1 MMKVI
6 NPSEID
12 SVIGTEVGV
21 SDWVLIDQDRINKF
35 ADATMDHQFIHVDP
49 EQATPVFGSTIAHGF
64 LSLSLVA
71 GIPFDQE
78 IGLVLEG
85 TKMGLNYGLDKVRFL
100 SPVPVD
106 SEVRIRMKCIDISEK
121 NPGQDFSQKYQC
133 ISCVFLLQN
142 LLGQDLETLP
152 CLVHNLVPSWC
163 PLKPNQFLDQKE
175 YLQLVT
181 KTKNHVQSLIQIQ
194 V

>member
-12 SVIGTEVGV
+12 SVIGTEIGV

-106 SEVRIRMKCIDISEK
+106 SEVRIRMKCVDISEK
-121 NPGQDFSQKYQC
+121 NPGQYLAKTEVTMEIKGIEKPAF
-133 ISCVFLLQN
+133 VA
-142 LLGQDLETLP
+142 ETLSMFV
-152 CLVHNLVPSWC
+152 L
-163 PLKPNQFLDQKE
+163 
-175 YLQLVT
+175 
-181 KTKNHVQSLIQIQ
+181 
-194 V
+194 

>member
-121 NPGQDFSQKYQC
+121 NPGQYLAKTEVTME
-133 ISCVFLLQN
+133 IKGVEKPALVA
-142 LLGQDLETLP
+142 ETLSMFV
-152 CLVHNLVPSWC
+152 L
-163 PLKPNQFLDQKE
+163 
-175 YLQLVT
+175 
-181 KTKNHVQSLIQIQ
+181 
-194 V
+194 

>member
-6 NPSEID
+6 NPTEID
-12 SVIGTEVGV
+12 SVIDTEVGV

-121 NPGQDFSQKYQC
+121 NPGQYLAKTEVTMEIKGVEKPAF
-133 ISCVFLLQN
+133 VA
-142 LLGQDLETLP
+142 ETLSMFV
-152 CLVHNLVPSWC
+152 L
-163 PLKPNQFLDQKE
+163 
-175 YLQLVT
+175 
-181 KTKNHVQSLIQIQ
+181 
-194 V
+194 

>member
-49 EQATPVFGSTIAHGF
+49 EQATPLFGSTIAHGF

-121 NPGQDFSQKYQC
+121 NPGQYLAKTEVTMEIKGIEKPAF
-133 ISCVFLLQN
+133 VA
-142 LLGQDLETLP
+142 ETLSMFV
-152 CLVHNLVPSWC
+152 L
-163 PLKPNQFLDQKE
+163 
-175 YLQLVT
+175 
-181 KTKNHVQSLIQIQ
+181 
-194 V
+194 

>member
-12 SVIGTEVGV
+12 SVISTEVGV

-71 GIPFDQE
+71 GIPFKQE

-121 NPGQDFSQKYQC
+121 NPGQYLAKTEVTMEIKGIEKPAF
-133 ISCVFLLQN
+133 VA
-142 LLGQDLETLP
+142 ETLSMFV
-152 CLVHNLVPSWC
+152 L
-163 PLKPNQFLDQKE
+163 
-175 YLQLVT
+175 
-181 KTKNHVQSLIQIQ
+181 
-194 V
+194 

>member
-21 SDWVLIDQDRINKF
+21 SDWILIDQDRINKF

-49 EQATPVFGSTIAHGF
+49 EEATPVFGSTIAHGF

-121 NPGQDFSQKYQC
+121 NPGQYLAKTEVTMEIKGIEKPAF
-133 ISCVFLLQN
+133 VA
-142 LLGQDLETLP
+142 ETLSMFV
-152 CLVHNLVPSWC
+152 L
-163 PLKPNQFLDQKE
+163 
-175 YLQLVT
+175 
-181 KTKNHVQSLIQIQ
+181 
-194 V
+194 

>member
-21 SDWVLIDQDRINKF
+21 SDWILIDQDRINKF

-49 EQATPVFGSTIAHGF
+49 EQATPIFGSTIAHGF

-100 SPVPVD
+100 SPVSVD

-121 NPGQDFSQKYQC
+121 NPGQYLAKTEVTMEIKGVEKPAF
-133 ISCVFLLQN
+133 VA
-142 LLGQDLETLP
+142 ETLSMFV
-152 CLVHNLVPSWC
+152 L
-163 PLKPNQFLDQKE
+163 
-175 YLQLVT
+175 
-181 KTKNHVQSLIQIQ
+181 
-194 V
+194 

>member
-12 SVIGTEVGV
+12 SVIGTDVGV
-21 SDWVLIDQDRINKF
+21 SDWILIDQDRINKF

-121 NPGQDFSQKYQC
+121 NPGQYLAKTEVTMEIKGIEKPAF
-133 ISCVFLLQN
+133 VA
-142 LLGQDLETLP
+142 ETLSMFV
-152 CLVHNLVPSWC
+152 L
-163 PLKPNQFLDQKE
+163 
-175 YLQLVT
+175 
-181 KTKNHVQSLIQIQ
+181 
-194 V
+194 

>member
-12 SVIGTEVGV
+12 SVIGTEIGV

-121 NPGQDFSQKYQC
+121 NPGQYLAKTEVTMEIKGIEKPAF
-133 ISCVFLLQN
+133 VA
-142 LLGQDLETLP
+142 ETLSMFV
-152 CLVHNLVPSWC
+152 L
-163 PLKPNQFLDQKE
+163 
-175 YLQLVT
+175 
-181 KTKNHVQSLIQIQ
+181 
-194 V
+194 